1 MSYGLRGCGGLYGS
15 RFGLGAAILT
25 PPTYENCNDY
35 DSACVA
41 RNQVL
46 SNAYDLAASQDQAQA
61 NMDQCMANAQNAT
74 PGAQYDETVARCN
87 GQFAIQNSTDPSAA
101 LAAAIAGQSASTGT
115 GSHTVAGRR
124 GAAH

>member
-1 MSYGLRGCGGLYGS
+1 MSYGLRGCGGLHGY
-15 RFGLGAAILT
+15 RFGLGAVILT
-25 PPTYENCNDY
+25 PPTYENCSDY

-46 SNAYDLAASQDQAQA
+46 SNAYDLAASQDQAQQ

-101 LAAAIAGQSASTGT
+101 LAAATTAQGALAGG
-115 GSHTVAGRR
+115 AG
-124 GAAH
+124 G